1 MIRARARQIDILS
14 TQSLDDRSGDFLD
27 YSKNFL
33 LLWLMPRYPSKPGYP
48 RSERLHRLFVL
59 RPLGAPK
66 QDGSKGL
73 CFALLYTG
81 CQCLNRSLSRLLD
94 EPSVLLRFTAKGMV
108 SVRCRFRR
116 YSFSH
121 DPMVQGCTP
130 IHMPYTTSQIN
141 DYGWWTGRLLIV
153 GLTSR
158 VGKP

>member
-33 LLWLMPRYPSKPGYP
+33 LLWLMPRYPSKPGSP
-48 RSERLHRLFVL
+48 WSERLHRLFVL

-66 QDGSKGL
+66 QDGSKEL
-73 CFALLYTG
+73 CLALLYTG

-94 EPSVLLRFTAKGMV
+94 EPSVLFLRFTAKVMV
-108 SVRCRFRR
+108 SVSCRFRR

-121 DPMVQGCTP
+121 DPMVQGCTS
-130 IHMPYTTSQIN
+130 IYASYTTSLVK
-141 DYGWWTGRLLIV
+141 DYGWCTGRLLIRDRL
-153 GLTSR
+153 GR
-158 VGKP
+158 CP